1 MNYSPSPGAEHGMEG
16 QEAEGWSSHH
26 HGEGVLGQVEVKQF
40 CDDELEVE
48 GHGQLFQL
56 DV

>member
-1 MNYSPSPGAEHGMEG
+1 VNYSPSPGAEHGMEG